1 MLFSIR
7 LIMGYNNRNP
17 PFSFRL
23 GEYRTG
29 KLNKLAKIEHMT
41 PVDFLRLEIIDP
53 FFEGKLI
60 KKTQDDLTIK
70 MQEAKLQ
77 SILLSNEEKKKDN
90 ILKQMRI
97 DYFENFHIPMPEK
110 TARVLKPQIITQTKA
125 DTATVTFSSLD
136 LEREKTDPV
145 SPYDEKNNRLAC
157 LECNQLFTWKNQE
170 EFNDQLLEFQR
181 HMTNK
186 HEREINHFERAA
198 IIDAKF
204 LGASR

>member
-23 GEYRTG
+23 GEYRNG

-70 MQEAKLQ
+70 MQEAKLE
-77 SILLSNEEKKKDN
+77 SVLKDN
-90 ILKQMRI
+90 KLKQIKI
-97 DYFENFHIPMPEK
+97 DYYENFHIPMPDK
-110 TARVLKPQIITQTKA
+110 TTRVLKPQIITQTKP

-136 LEREKTDPV
+136 LEREKKDPI
-145 SPYDEKNNRLAC
+145 SPYDEKNNRLEC
-157 LECNQLFTWKNQE
+157 LECGWLFCWKNQE